1 MEHSAF
7 VADENASWL
16 ISHATRNTSGEKQ
29 TRYTFRRDATSV
41 DFNPRS
47 PCGERPSPCAWTLAG
62 TRFNPRPPCGERLGG
77 MREECEAQ
85 GFNPRPPMW
94 GTTGTAFQLLTH
106 DAVSTHASHV
116 GSDKRIKWGG
126 WDQNRFQPTLPVW
139 GATGR
144 SWTGKPVEVVSTHAP
159 RVGSDDSRRV
169 HQRCREC
176 FNPRSPCGERR
187 RPWTS
192 PASPT
197 GFNPRPP
204 CEERLDGRVAQR
216 LELVSIHAPHTG
228 SDYDHVLDVHVG
240 PVSIHAPPC
249 GERPC
254 STCTVAVPLSFQSAL
269 PMWGAMQLLGHAL

>member
-1 MEHSAF
+1 MPAGSYRTPRGIPQ
-7 VADENASWL
+7 VKSKP
-16 ISHATRNTSGEKQ
+16 ATRFDVMQHLSTS
-29 TRYTFRRDATSV
+29 THA
-41 DFNPRS
+41 PRVGS
-47 PCGERPSPCAWTLAG
+47 DQVRVRGRWLVRVSIHA
-62 TRFNPRPPCGERLGG
+62 PPCGERLGG

-204 CEERLDGRVAQR
+204 V
-216 LELVSIHAPHTG
+216 
-228 SDYDHVLDVHVG
+228 
-240 PVSIHAPPC
+240 
-249 GERPC
+249 
-254 STCTVAVPLSFQSAL
+254 
-269 PMWGAMQLLGHAL
+269 